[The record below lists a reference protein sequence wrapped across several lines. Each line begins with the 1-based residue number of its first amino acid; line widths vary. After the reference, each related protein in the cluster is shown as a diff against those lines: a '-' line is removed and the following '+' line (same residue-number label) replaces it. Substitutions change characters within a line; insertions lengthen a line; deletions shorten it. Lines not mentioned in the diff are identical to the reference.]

1 MLTKTQRIIGWTLT
15 VLVGLFLIGASGAPK
30 FLDISAKPVMAD
42 KGGES
47 NEFDMAT
54 MMAKLQIP
62 LDLLKTL
69 GVIEIS
75 VAVLYLIPRTAFL
88 GAILATAHLGGAV
101 WTHLRV
107 GEPWFFP
114 IIIGVLMWLG
124 LALRRPVIFRL
135 LLGQESLAPP
145 INDAAQ
151 R

>member
-1 MLTKTQRIIGWTLT
+1 MPTKTKRIIGWTLT
-15 VLVGLFLIGASGAPK
+15 VLVGLFLIGASGVPK
-30 FLDISAKPVMAD
+30 FLDFPGKAD
-42 KGGES
+42 
-47 NEFDMAT
+47 

-62 LDLLKTL
+62 LNLLTTL
-69 GVIEIS
+69 GVIEVS

-88 GAILATAHLGGAV
+88 GAILTTAYLGGAV

-114 IIIGVLMWLG
+114 IIVAVLMWLG
-124 LALRRPVIFRL
+124 LALRHPVIFRL
-135 LLGQESLAPP
+135 LLGQESLTPT